1 MKARHIPLKPC
12 VIYGGFDE
20 EEKKKLIRLCAK
32 LGIPPVYA
40 DKEIGA
46 SSVKSIISGRPDKT
60 GEAVREAKFIIING
74 NNLSVILDTLKS
86 EGVDIPLRAF
96 VTLHSQEWPLNRLI
110 DELERERKELGG

>member
-20 EEKKKLIRLCAK
+20 EEKKKTIKLCAK
-32 LGIPPVYA
+32 YGIEPVCA
-40 DKEIGA
+40 DKDIGGA
-46 SSVKSIISGRPDKT
+46 SVKSIISGMPDKT
-60 GEAVREAKFIIING
+60 GEAVRDAKFIILNG
-74 NNLSVILDTLKS
+74 NGLSVILDTLKND
-86 EGVDIPLRAF
+86 GVDIPLRAF

>member
-1 MKARHIPLKPC
+1 MAKITIIRAL
-12 VIYGGFDE
+12 
-20 EEKKKLIRLCAK
+20 KKLWNASTELLAGKQDK
-32 LGIPPVYA
+32 LRAG
-40 DKEIGA
+40 
-46 SSVKSIISGRPDKT
+46 SN
-60 GEAVREAKFIIING
+60 IIING